1 MTTTFADYVA
11 QQDARNTIELNVR
24 KYALMLCDALRDDA
38 PEGYDFIIETGRKY
52 FKVVMDARGFRSV
65 HCFIDRKSGS
75 VLKSA
80 SWKSPAKG
88 ERYNLLLIKDREW
101 LFENADWA
109 SGYLYKK

>member
-52 FKVVMDARGFRSV
+52 FKVVMDARGSRSV

>member
-1 MTTTFADYVA
+1 
-11 QQDARNTIELNVR
+11 
-24 KYALMLCDALRDDA
+24 MLCDALRDDA

-52 FKVVMDARGFRSV
+52 FKVVMDARGSRSV